1 MSRSVWKG
9 RTVACTRVCIPNEL
23 AVPGRARFGTGIVV
37 PETGNRAYRKG
48 ACLVRDLQRSNSKD
62 RSRYCVALY
71 RLLGS
76 FVLIIIVRTSRFHLL
91 SSFPPI
97 FSFFLPPL
105 FPTWRKQN
113 ERRRTRG
120 FLPWQARTHAR
131 TSPVRA
137 ARATRVCG
145 PHMYAS
151 SSTFNRVGEFKCDQR
166 GRGLASAT
174 SFIASRLVQLP
185 FARTPFLLRELFSSR
200 KSSQFGRAWYGGHA
214 AVECL
219 EIFILLVKQTA
230 LLSSSVYSYFIGNCV
245 WFCVWFDSSCISLSD
260 LDCIG
265 LCKMKRNSVFRMT
278 SVTSIYYW
286 SVIGTDFALY
296 RIVL

>member
-97 FSFFLPPL
+97 FSFFYLR
-105 FPTWRKQN
+105 FFQRDASKTN
-113 ERRRTRG
+113 EDARG
-120 FLPWQARTHAR
+120 AFYLGEHARTHAR

-185 FARTPFLLRELFSSR
+185 FARTPFLLRELFGSR
-200 KSSQFGRAWYGGHA
+200 KSSQFGRTWYGGHA
-214 AVECL
+214 AVERL
-219 EIFILLVKQTA
+219 EIFILLVKQIA
-230 LLSSSVYSYFIGNCV
+230 LLSSSV
-245 WFCVWFDSSCISLSD
+245 
-260 LDCIG
+260 
-265 LCKMKRNSVFRMT
+265 
-278 SVTSIYYW
+278 
-286 SVIGTDFALY
+286 
-296 RIVL
+296 

>member
-97 FSFFLPPL
+97 FSFFYLR
-105 FPTWRKQN
+105 FFQRDASKTN
-113 ERRRTRG
+113 EDARG
-120 FLPWQARTHAR
+120 AFYLGKHARTHAR
-131 TSPVRA
+131 HLCAQHAPPVYVVRIC
-137 ARATRVCG
+137 TRVLRR
-145 PHMYAS
+145 
-151 SSTFNRVGEFKCDQR
+151 ST
-166 GRGLASAT
+166 ASANLNAT
-174 SFIASRLVQLP
+174 NQWTRPGFCHFFHRIAPRPASLRAHALSPTWIVRFPEEFSVWASLVWWTRGG
-185 FARTPFLLRELFSSR
+185 RT
-200 KSSQFGRAWYGGHA
+200 FG
-214 AVECL
+214 
-219 EIFILLVKQTA
+219 
-230 LLSSSVYSYFIGNCV
+230 
-245 WFCVWFDSSCISLSD
+245 D
-260 LDCIG
+260 LHLACKADC
-265 LCKMKRNSVFRMT
+265 SAF
-278 SVTSIYYW
+278 
-286 SVIGTDFALY
+286 FE
-296 RIVL
+296 RI